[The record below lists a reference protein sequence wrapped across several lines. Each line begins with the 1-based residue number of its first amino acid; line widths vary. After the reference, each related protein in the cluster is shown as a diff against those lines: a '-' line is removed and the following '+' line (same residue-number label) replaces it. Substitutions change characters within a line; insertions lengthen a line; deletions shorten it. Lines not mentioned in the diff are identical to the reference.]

1 VTEALKL
8 QRERAKAR
16 ARAQLALQKRDEEVT
31 ASDIAIGAVKG
42 ANTALLAD
50 FFGGLVDLGNI
61 LPMSPDLIELGKS
74 AFNQLVRITEHHRGV
89 PRDEMTPK
97 YERTA
102 REREFDRPFT
112 EAPIAGRRQLRG
124 MVADAGIGYRN
135 RADIPRGQQIGAVGG
150 EIFGGSIPFAAMPF
164 AAAGRLGFGTLPRQQ
179 AQGVFAPIVQKA
191 KDAPASFAKQEA
203 LAATL
208 SGSGGSTAE
217 TIFPGNETAQLIGSV
232 VAPLAPAVQ
241 LITKGPA
248 AVRGVKRAI
257 QAKLGGK
264 EAAAAEEIQSLITSP
279 GTRERLAQEIR
290 QAGDD
295 TPLTPGQITGDE
307 RLSGLERYLVDV
319 DQRARGVY
327 EKRLESA
334 FLESRKKFNQ
344 IVATGDPQAIK
355 QAAVGR
361 VAAMNELLK
370 RRVLQADEMLE
381 AARDKTTSV
390 SDRVELNTRGREIL
404 DESLLAA
411 RAEEENLWA
420 PLPKKVTID
429 HLNTFN
435 AYQAQKAELLP
446 GQKMAPDIDNYIE
459 RLYGEAARGDRIIVS
474 GDLLKLRSAI
484 RFAQRNG
491 NIVPVRSKALNE
503 VVKGIDRDLAP
514 VPGTEAAIAYTRN
527 LNTVFFDEKSVVGKV
542 LGQSKRGQPATPP
555 ETTLTSTLRPRERG
569 MVNFRQLREAAGFGK
584 IPEGQPGGVRMR
596 ETQEEFLKKML
607 EETSGYTGGVVR
619 PERVDRFIQNNQDV
633 LRELGLE
640 EAFAD
645 TARAAA
651 IVQRVQNV
659 AKKAA
664 IFADTKSFASKFI
677 KGDIDKQIR
686 GALIAPDKREV
697 LVAIRNLAQRDGSGK
712 AMAGVRHSL
721 WQQMLD
727 TATMSNGILSSRALR
742 EILDAPAVP
751 LSKLPPGQDVSPT
764 LRQELSRVGI
774 LNKNQNQSIDKLL
787 EATDKF
793 EFAINTSGV
802 TPDFLENESALL
814 ELITRIAGANIGA
827 MGAIASRTGS
837 GLIAAHAGSRMLRE
851 NVINIPIFSL
861 SPHLVEA
868 MNNPKLMATL
878 LEKPVSMGAKIARQ
892 RQLNAYLLAVG
903 LQSSYD
909 DEEESEPLRL
919 TNTQPTIER
928 QEEIR

>member
-1 VTEALKL
+1 MTEALEL
-8 QRERAKAR
+8 GRARARAR
-16 ARAQLALQKRDEEVT
+16 ARAQLALRERDEEVT

-50 FFGGLVDLGNI
+50 FLGGAVDLANM
-61 LPMSPDLIELGKS
+61 LPTIPDPIELGKS

-112 EAPIAGRRQLRG
+112 EAPIAGRGQLRG

-135 RADIPRGQQIGAVGG
+135 RADLPRGQQIGAVGG
-150 EIFGGSIPFAAMPF
+150 ELFGSSIAFAAMPF
-164 AAAGRLGFGTLPRQQ
+164 AAARRLLPGQQ
-179 AQGVFAPIVQKA
+179 PQGIFAPIVQKA
-191 KDAPASFAKQEA
+191 KDAPVEFAKQEA
-203 LAATL
+203 LAAAL
-208 SGSGGSTAE
+208 AGGGASTAE
-217 TIFPGNETAQLIGSV
+217 AIFPGDETARLIGSL
-232 VAPLAPAVQ
+232 VAPWMPAVQ
-241 LITKGPA
+241 LITKAPA

-264 EAAAAEEIQSLITSP
+264 EEAAAAEVQRLIPSE
-279 GTRERLAQEIR
+279 GSRQRLAKEIR

-295 TPLTPGQITGDE
+295 TPLTPAQITGDE
-307 RLSGLERYLVDV
+307 RLSGLEKYLIGVSTK
-319 DQRARGVY
+319 ARGTY
-327 EKRLESA
+327 DRRLEDA
-334 FLESRKKFNQ
+334 FKELRKKFNQ
-344 IVATGDPQAIK
+344 IVETGDPEAIR
-355 QAAVGR
+355 QAASAR
-361 VAAMNELLK
+361 VAAMNDLLK
-370 RRVLQADEMLE
+370 KRVSQAGVMLE
-381 AARDKTTSV
+381 AAKDKTTSV
-390 SDRVELNTRGREIL
+390 SDRSELNTRAREIL

-411 RAEEENLWA
+411 RAEEQELWG
-420 PLPKKVTID
+420 PIPKNVETSF
-429 HLNTFN
+429 LNTFN

-446 GQKMAPDIDNYIE
+446 TEKMAPKIDKYIE
-459 RLYGEAARGDRIIVS
+459 MLAREAERGDRIIVS

-484 RFAQRNG
+484 RFAQRTV
-491 NIVPVRSKALNE
+491 NIIPVRSKALNE
-503 VVKGIDRDLAP
+503 VIKGIDQDLAA
-514 VPGTEAAIAYTRN
+514 VPGTEVAIAYTRN

-542 LGQSKRGQPATPP
+542 LGESKRGQPATPP

-607 EETSGYTGGVVR
+607 EETSGYTGGVVS
-619 PERVDRFIQNNQDV
+619 PERVNRFIQNNQDV

-645 TARAAA
+645 TARATAT
-651 IVQRVQNV
+651 VQRVQNI

-677 KGDIDKQIR
+677 KGDVDKHIR
-686 GALIAPDKREV
+686 NALIAPDKREV
-697 LVAIRNLAQRDGSGK
+697 LVAIRNLVQRDGSGK

-727 TATMSNGILSSRALR
+727 TATMPNGILSSRALR
-742 EILDAPAVP
+742 EILNAPAVP

-774 LNKNQNQSIDKLL
+774 LNKSQDKNIDTLL
-787 EATDKF
+787 AAADKF
-793 EFAINTSGV
+793 ENALNTSGI

-814 ELITRIAGANIGA
+814 ELITRITGANIGA
-827 MGAIASRTGS
+827 MGAVAGRTGS
-837 GLIAAHAGSRMLRE
+837 GLILAATGSRVLRE
-851 NVINIPIFSL
+851 QVINIPKATVRQV
-861 SPHLVEA
+861 LVEA
-868 MNNPKLMATL
+868 MSNPKLMATL

-909 DEEESEPLRL
+909 DEEQSEPLRL
-919 TNTQPTIER
+919 TITQPTIER
-928 QEEIR
+928 QEETR